1 MSIQFI
7 STVDNI
13 TINETLKDDMTIY
26 EYVNEIVQTMGE
38 NVKIIMEINTG
49 DRLITMRVK

>member
-49 DRLITMRVK
+49 DRLITIRVK